1 MTKMKRLFGVATM
14 VICMM
19 GMLVF
24 ASMPASYDTQP
35 AKSVGGQKQEQ
46 KTVGGQLQKQDEK
59 AVGGQSVSRQDQP
72 SVSKRWAILIGVSV
86 DGLMYAHED
95 AALLYRILTDP
106 RGANFKPENIFLL
119 VRSDSKG
126 WNIVDFAQRLSIPID
141 QVVPPDKEFDP
152 QKHRIALATEVNIEK
167 LFSYLEMNPII
178 ERGDTLLFFFSGHG
192 DAREGVVTLQV
203 EPRSVSQVQT
213 LSTDKT
219 VTPSSQGGFIPLTRI
234 ARLMASSRADTQM
247 VILDACRSGEAIGR
261 DVTGLSLRRLFSIT
275 RPPEAPNPAYA
286 VFLSCSEG
294 QYSVEDQNYLKQGV
308 FAYFFARALQGA
320 ADSDGDGKLTAAE
333 LKDYLEQV
341 VPRFTQEYVRGYQTP
356 LVGHTAGGASLLDCP
371 THFRGLT
378 LQISPPDAKVEVMGR
393 RVVKEASNPEWMKL
407 SVYEDVFGWAPE
419 YRVKVSHRQFGEVV
433 LTIPVGTLG
442 VTTSRIDLNARLRVD
457 GRPVKGYRFV
467 VNCPDIGTVELE
479 APAKSPLH
487 IVLKGVSV
495 DDPTLVKL
503 SLPDEEIVL
512 GLPEAIPYKSLPI
525 KLREVRVTLPI
536 KQGTAVDGFIRYQV
550 QIGQHWIPK
559 TWEGKI
565 DLATAPAKEVKR

>member
-1 MTKMKRLFGVATM
+1 MKRLFGVATM
-14 VICMM
+14 AICMM

-24 ASMPASYDTQP
+24 ASMPAPYDTQP

-59 AVGGQSVSRQDQP
+59 AVGGQSVSRQVQP
-72 SVSKRWAILIGVSV
+72 PTSKRWAILIGVSV
-86 DGLMYAHED
+86 DGLRYAHED
-95 AALLYRILTDP
+95 AALLYQVLTDP

-152 QKHRIALATEVNIEK
+152 QKHHIALATEANIEK

-178 ERGDTLLFFFSGHG
+178 ERDDTLLFFFSGHG

-203 EPRSVSQVQT
+203 ESRGSVS
-213 LSTDKT
+213 SADKV
-219 VTPSSQGGFIPLTRI
+219 VTPSSQASLIPLARI
-234 ARLMASSRADTQM
+234 ARLMASSRADTQI

-308 FAYFFARALQGA
+308 FTYFFARALQGA
-320 ADSDGDGKLTAAE
+320 ADSDGDGNLTAAE

-378 LQISPPDAKVEVMGR
+378 LQISPPDAKVEVIGR

-407 SVYEDVFGWAPE
+407 SVYEDAFGWTPE

-433 LTIPVGTLG
+433 LIPLGVLG

-457 GRPVKGYRFV
+457 GRTVKGYRFV
-467 VNCPDIGTVELE
+467 VNCPDTGTVELE
-479 APAKSPLH
+479 IPAKSPLH
-487 IVLKGVSV
+487 IVLKGVSA

-503 SLPDEEIVL
+503 SLPDKEEMVL
-512 GLPEAIPYKSLPI
+512 GLPEAIPYQSLPI
-525 KLREVRVTLPI
+525 KLKEVRVTFPI
-536 KQGTAVDGFIRYQV
+536 KQETAADAFIRYQV
-550 QIGQHWIPK
+550 QIGQRWIPK
-559 TWEGKI
+559 AWKGKI
-565 DLATAPAKEVKR
+565 DLVTAPAKEVKR